1 MKILRIPVAMA
12 LLLFAA
18 ACVTINVYF
27 PSEAAAQAADRIIQD
42 VYGEQPGVD
51 GNVPVEPQSRLQSS
65 EMLSFRDVLLDW
77 FISPAH
83 AKADISVNTPA
94 IQQLKASMEKRH
106 KQLAPYYKS
115 GAIGMTRDGEIVLRD
130 QKLVPLKDR
139 NAVKSLVSKEN
150 RDRSALYKEI
160 ASANGHPEWEAEIR
174 STFAK
179 RWVSNAPAG
188 WWYHEQA
195 GCLEAEIGLVPL
207 NKYLDGVLN
216 EHLRI

>member
-1 MKILRIPVAMA
+1 MKILRIPVAMS

-42 VYGEQPGVD
+42 VYGEQPGVTD
-51 GNVPVEPQSRLQSS
+51 VPVEPQSRLPYSEIMSS
-65 EMLSFRDVLLDW
+65 GYVLLDW

-94 IQQLKASMEKRH
+94 IQQLQASMEKRH
-106 KQLAPYYKS
+106 KKLAPYYKS

-150 RDRSALYKEI
+150 RDRSALYREI
-160 ASANGHPEWEAEIR
+160 AKANGHPEWEAEIR

-188 WWYHEQA
+188 WWYQ
-195 GCLEAEIGLVPL
+195 
-207 NKYLDGVLN
+207 NKQGAWKQK
-216 EHLRI
+216 